1 MYSSKS
7 PNNSA
12 LKEEDAL
19 FRIGIC
25 ENCFMTKPKKMQLKD
40 LFWIKASQLHQIQYC
55 TVV

>member
-12 LKEEDAL
+12 LKEKDAL